1 MKNIVFTSKAWTD
14 FLDWSKTDRK
24 LFNKISLLIQ
34 ETARTPF
41 SGTGK
46 PEPLQHQF
54 EGFWSRR
61 INELHRL
68 IYSVKESEIQAFS
81 CKYHYS
87 D

>member
-14 FLDWSKTDRK
+14 FLDWSKTDPK
-24 LFNKISLLIQ
+24 LFDKISLLIQ

-54 EGFWSRR
+54 KGFWSRR
-61 INELHRL
+61 IDEQHRL
-68 IYSVKESEIQAFS
+68 IYSVKESEIQIFS